1 MRTKVLIYCCFFLF
15 LASANRVQGVDG
27 FWSGEVSNFTVG
39 KAQAEEWLSDFKLLQ
54 KQIPTLSPSEEAWL
68 HRELAGEILTSRA
81 LLAMDSK
88 EFYIKRSRTLIEKL
102 ITALSSISEN
112 KLQDKKQEVLFWAI
126 TANTMMNYG
135 LWQSVHVLINE
146 GILDKNT
153 RGIENFINEDSGYL
167 NIVLQAE
174 TIMDRVVIQYL
185 NDTLPAN

>member
-1 MRTKVLIYCCFFLF
+1 MGHSGIVLLGSNKSFAKKLNLKGVTKNSL
-15 LASANRVQGVDG
+15 NRH
-27 FWSGEVSNFTVG
+27 
-39 KAQAEEWLSDFKLLQ
+39 L
-54 KQIPTLSPSEEAWL
+54 
-68 HRELAGEILTSRA
+68 
-81 LLAMDSK
+81 
-88 EFYIKRSRTLIEKL
+88 
-102 ITALSSISEN
+102 N

-146 GILDKNT
+146 GIVDKNT
-153 RGIENFINEDSGYL
+153 RGIENFVNEDSGYL

>member
-15 LASANRVQGVDG
+15 LASANRVQGVEG
-27 FWSGEVSNFTVG
+27 FWRGEVPNFTVR
-39 KAQAEEWLSDFKLLQ
+39 KAQAEKWLSDFKLLE

-88 EFYIKRSRTLIEKL
+88 EFHIKRSRRLIEKL

-126 TANTMMNYG
+126 TANTIMNYG

-146 GILDKNT
+146 GIVDKNT